1 MGGASH
7 VPAWRSTVGT
17 DRPDPGEVSDT
28 RAGRCG
34 GRYGRCSMFLAL
46 KEMARAK
53 VRFALLVAAIALLV
67 FLILFQQSLQNGLI
81 TGFIG
86 AIRDQNA
93 PVLVYSVDGQR
104 VIQGSVITPPM
115 EEQVRDAAGT
125 GEVGRIGQGTFT
137 GMPSGNA
144 DGETFDTTVIGYEL
158 GPDGNGIGAPAELIG
173 ERFPIADDE
182 AVVSDADVRLGYDI
196 GDTVTLLPGGKTIEI
211 VGVAENAQ
219 LNVSPTLFASYDTY
233 LDAVSSVNPDAGT
246 PLPNVLGVI
255 PAEGFTP
262 DETVISINGQSLDLD
277 ALTRSDAAAETP
289 GVAQVQQSFNIIF
302 QLYGLVVPC
311 VTGLFFLIV
320 TFQKANSLTLLRAI
334 GAPAGRLVASL
345 LIQVVVIIGAGLLIG
360 TLLYYP
366 LSQGDLGGIALDFE
380 TGAVIFWSVLLLGLG
395 LISSLVAARRV
406 LAIDPIEATTGQG
419 VGS

>member
-1 MGGASH
+1 MCRCVDLVGIASVLAE
-7 VPAWRSTVGT
+7 VPPT
-17 DRPDPGEVSDT
+17 
-28 RAGRCG
+28 
-34 GRYGRCSMFLAL
+34 MFLAF

-53 VRFALLVAAIALLV
+53 VRFALLIAAIALLV

-86 AIRDQNA
+86 AIREQSA

-104 VIQGSVITPPM
+104 VVQGSVITPPM
-115 EEQVRDAAGT
+115 EEQVRAAAGT
-125 GEVGRIGQGTFT
+125 GDVGRIGQGTFT
-137 GMPSGNA
+137 GLPSGND
-144 DGETFDTTVIGYEL
+144 DGESFDTTIIGYEL
-158 GPDGNGIGAPAELIG
+158 GPDGEGIGAPTDVIEGRL
-173 ERFPIADDE
+173 PIADDE
-182 AVVSDADVRLGYDI
+182 AAVSDADVALGYDI

-211 VGVAENAQ
+211 VGIAANAQ
-219 LNVSPTLFASYDTY
+219 LNVAPTLFTSYDTY
-233 LDAVSSVNPDAGT
+233 VDAVSSVNPDAGT
-246 PLPNVLGVI
+246 PLPNVLGVM
-255 PAEGFTP
+255 PADGFTP
-262 DETVISINGQSLDLD
+262 EQTVESINDQSLDLD
-277 ALTRSDAAAETP
+277 ALTREDAAAETP

-302 QLYGLVVPC
+302 LLYGLVVPC

-360 TLLYYP
+360 TLLYFP
-366 LSQGDLGGIALDFE
+366 LSQSALGGIALSFE
-380 TGAVIFWSVLLLGLG
+380 TGAVVFWSVLLLVLG
-395 LISSLVAARRV
+395 LASALVAARRV

>member
-1 MGGASH
+1 
-7 VPAWRSTVGT
+7 
-17 DRPDPGEVSDT
+17 
-28 RAGRCG
+28 
-34 GRYGRCSMFLAL
+34 MFLAF

-53 VRFALLVAAIALLV
+53 VRFALLIAAIALLV

-86 AIRDQNA
+86 AIREQSA

-115 EEQVRDAAGT
+115 EEQVRAAAGT
-125 GEVGRIGQGTFT
+125 GDVGRIGQGTFT
-137 GMPSGNA
+137 GLPSGND
-144 DGETFDTTVIGYEL
+144 DGESFDTTIIGYEL
-158 GPDGNGIGAPAELIG
+158 GPDGNGIGAPTNVIEGRLPVADG
-173 ERFPIADDE
+173 EGT
-182 AVVSDADVRLGYDI
+182 VSDVDVALGYDI
-196 GDTVTLLPGGKTIEI
+196 GDTVTVLPGGKTIEI
-211 VGVAENAQ
+211 VGIAANAQ
-219 LNVSPTLFASYDTY
+219 LNVSPTLFTSYETFV
-233 LDAVSSVNPDAGT
+233 DAVASVNPDAGT

-255 PAEGFTP
+255 PADGFTP
-262 DETVISINGQSLDLD
+262 EETVASINAESLDLD
-277 ALTRSDAAAETP
+277 ALTRQDAAAETP

-302 QLYGLVVPC
+302 LLYGLVVPC

-366 LSQGDLGGIALDFE
+366 LSQGALGGIALNFE
-380 TGAVIFWSVLLLGLG
+380 TGAVVFWSVLLLVLG
-395 LISSLVAARRV
+395 LASALVAARRV

>member
-1 MGGASH
+1 
-7 VPAWRSTVGT
+7 
-17 DRPDPGEVSDT
+17 
-28 RAGRCG
+28 
-34 GRYGRCSMFLAL
+34 MFLAF

-53 VRFALLVAAIALLV
+53 VRFALLIAAIALLV

-81 TGFIG
+81 TGFVG
-86 AIRDQNA
+86 AIREQSA

-115 EEQVRDAAGT
+115 EEQVRNAPGT

-137 GMPSGNA
+137 ASPSGNDDNEA
-144 DGETFDTTVIGYEL
+144 FDTTIIGYEL
-158 GPDGNGIGAPAELIG
+158 GPDGAGIGAPTDVTEGRL
-173 ERFPIADDE
+173 PVTDDE
-182 AVVSDADVRLGYDI
+182 AVVSEADVSLGYDI

-211 VGVAENAQ
+211 VGLAANAQ
-219 LNVSPTLFASYDTY
+219 LNVSPTLFTSYDTY
-233 LDAVSSVNPDAGT
+233 LQSVASVNPDAGT

-262 DETVISINGQSLDLD
+262 EQTVTSINDQSLDLD
-277 ALTRSDAAAETP
+277 ALTREDAAAETP

-302 QLYGLVVPC
+302 LLYGLVVPC

-334 GAPAGRLVASL
+334 GAPAGRLVSSL
-345 LIQVVVIIGAGLLIG
+345 LIQVVVIIGAGLAIG

-366 LSQGDLGGIALDFE
+366 LSQGALGGIALNFE
-380 TGAVIFWSVLLLGLG
+380 TGAVIFWSVLLMGLG

>member
-1 MGGASH
+1 
-7 VPAWRSTVGT
+7 
-17 DRPDPGEVSDT
+17 
-28 RAGRCG
+28 
-34 GRYGRCSMFLAL
+34 MFLAF

-53 VRFALLVAAIALLV
+53 VRFALLIAAIALLV

-86 AIRDQNA
+86 AIREQSA

-104 VIQGSVITPPM
+104 VLQGSVITPAM
-115 EEQVRDAAGT
+115 EEQIRAAPGT
-125 GEVGRIGQGTFT
+125 GEVGLIGQGTFT
-137 GMPSGNA
+137 GSPSGNA
-144 DGETFDTTVIGYEL
+144 DGETFDTTIIGYEL
-158 GPDGNGIGAPAELIG
+158 GPDGNGIGAPTNVTDGRL
-173 ERFPIADDE
+173 PVVDDE
-182 AVVSDADVRLGYDI
+182 AVVSDADVRLGYGI

-211 VGVAENAQ
+211 VGIAANAQ
-219 LNVSPTLFASYDTY
+219 LNVAPTLFASYDTF
-233 LDAVSSVNPDAGT
+233 LDAVASVNPDAGT

-255 PAEGFTP
+255 PADGFTP
-262 DETVISINGQSLDLD
+262 AQAVASINDQSLDLD
-277 ALTRSDAAAETP
+277 ALTRDDAAAETP

-302 QLYGLVVPC
+302 LLYGLVVPC

-334 GAPAGRLVASL
+334 GAPAGRLVSSL
-345 LIQVVVIIGAGLLIG
+345 LIQVVVIVGAGLALG

-366 LSQGDLGGIALDFE
+366 LSQGALGGIALDFE
-380 TGAVIFWSVLLLGLG
+380 TGAVIFWSVLLLTLG
-395 LISSLVAARRV
+395 LVSSLVAARRV

>member
-1 MGGASH
+1 
-7 VPAWRSTVGT
+7 
-17 DRPDPGEVSDT
+17 
-28 RAGRCG
+28 
-34 GRYGRCSMFLAL
+34 MFLAF

-53 VRFALLVAAIALLV
+53 VRFALLIASIALLV

-81 TGFIG
+81 NGFIG
-86 AIRDQNA
+86 AIKEQNA

-115 EEQVRDAAGT
+115 EEQVRNAPGA

-137 GMPSGNA
+137 ALPSGNNDNEA
-144 DGETFDTTVIGYEL
+144 FDTTIIGYEL
-158 GPDGNGIGAPAELIG
+158 GTDGNGIGAPSEVTEGRL
-173 ERFPIADDE
+173 PVTDDE
-182 AVVSDADVRLGYDI
+182 AVVSDADVGLGYDI

-211 VGVAENAQ
+211 VGLAANAQ
-219 LNVSPTLFASYDTY
+219 LNVSPTLFTSYDTY
-233 LDAVSSVNPDAGT
+233 LQAVSSVNPDAGT

-262 DETVISINGQSLDLD
+262 DETVTSINDQSLDLD
-277 ALTRSDAAAETP
+277 ALTREDAAAETP

-302 QLYGLVVPC
+302 LLYGLVVPC

-334 GAPAGRLVASL
+334 GAPAGRLVSSL
-345 LIQVVVIIGAGLLIG
+345 LIQVVVIVGAGLAIG

-366 LSQGDLGGIALDFE
+366 LSQGALGRLALNFE
-380 TGAVIFWSVLLLGLG
+380 TGAVIFWSVLLMGLG
-395 LISSLVAARRV
+395 LVSSLVAARRV

>member
-1 MGGASH
+1 
-7 VPAWRSTVGT
+7 
-17 DRPDPGEVSDT
+17 
-28 RAGRCG
+28 
-34 GRYGRCSMFLAL
+34 MFLAF

-86 AIRDQNA
+86 AIREQSA

-104 VIQGSVITPPM
+104 VIQGSVITPQM
-115 EEQVRDAAGT
+115 QEQVRAAPGT
-125 GEVGRIGQGTFT
+125 GDLGPIGQGTFT
-137 GMPSGNA
+137 GQPSGND
-144 DGETFDTTVIGYEL
+144 DGETFDTTIIGYEL
-158 GPDGNGIGAPAELIG
+158 GSDGNGIGAPTDLVEGRL
-173 ERFPIADDE
+173 PIAADE

-196 GDTVTLLPGGKTIEI
+196 GETVTLLPGGKTIEI
-211 VGVAENAQ
+211 VGLAAKAQ
-219 LNVSPTLFASYDTY
+219 LNVAPTLFTSYDTY
-233 LDAVSSVNPDAGT
+233 VDAVASVNPDAGT

-255 PAEGFTP
+255 PADGFTP
-262 DETVISINGQSLDLD
+262 EETAASINDQSLDLD
-277 ALTRSDAAAETP
+277 ALTRADAAAETP

-302 QLYGLVVPC
+302 LLYGLVVPC

-334 GAPAGRLVASL
+334 GAPAGRLVSSL
-345 LIQVVVIIGAGLLIG
+345 LIQVVVIIGAGLAIG

-366 LSQGDLGGIALDFE
+366 LSQGQLGGLALEFE
-380 TGAVIFWSVLLLGLG
+380 TGAVVFWSVLLLTLG
-395 LISSLVAARRV
+395 VASSLVAARRV